1 MADIEIGFGKSGR
14 RAYGLDEISIVPA
27 RRTRDPDDVD
37 ISWEIDAYRLP
48 LPLLSS
54 AMDSVTSPETAG
66 LIGRL
71 GGIGVLNVEG
81 LWTRYEDPAPAF
93 EAITNA
99 PDDEVTARLQEVY
112 AAPLIPELIGE
123 RVRQIS
129 QHAPLV
135 SAAVTPQRAPQLLD
149 HLAAAELDLLV
160 IQGTVVTAE
169 HKSKAR
175 KPLNLK
181 KVVRELPMPV
191 VVGGCASYE
200 AGLHLMRTGASGV
213 LVGVGPGAAGT
224 SRRVLGVGVPQ
235 ATAVADVRAARMRHL
250 DETGVYVHLIADG
263 GIATGGDIAKAIAC
277 GADAV
282 MLGSPLAAAE
292 EAPGGGYHWGMA
304 SPHEALPRGA
314 RVHVGRRGSLEEIL
328 LGPAREADGRSNLF
342 GALASAMATSGYVTL
357 KQLQKADVM
366 VAPLIGAAGK
376 ALQIHQGAGKGL

>member
-1 MADIEIGFGKSGR
+1 
-14 RAYGLDEISIVPA
+14 
-27 RRTRDPDDVD
+27 
-37 ISWEIDAYRLP
+37 
-48 LPLLSS
+48 
-54 AMDSVTSPETAG
+54 
-66 LIGRL
+66 
-71 GGIGVLNVEG
+71 
-81 LWTRYEDPAPAF
+81 
-93 EAITNA
+93 
-99 PDDEVTARLQEVY
+99 
-112 AAPLIPELIGE
+112 
-123 RVRQIS
+123 
-129 QHAPLV
+129 
-135 SAAVTPQRAPQLLD
+135 
-149 HLAAAELDLLV
+149 
-160 IQGTVVTAE
+160 
-169 HKSKAR
+169 
-175 KPLNLK
+175 
-181 KVVRELPMPV
+181 
-191 VVGGCASYE
+191 YE